1 MRGNDY
7 MSASNKKKLR
17 KEQNVAAMTEKQ
29 LNEQKEAKKLKT
41 YTWTFVIAMI
51 LVVVIAI
58 GSVIRLPIIGALN
71 RSHDAIKIGGH
82 TLTTTD
88 LSYYYVDAI
97 NDHYNQAYQQYGN
110 YAALLMGFDTSKP
123 LNEQKY
129 GASEDFETWADYF
142 MDKGIENAKAIYG
155 LYNDAVANN
164 HTLTEDEQK
173 TLDAQ
178 VESIATMAKY
188 YGYSSANAYLR
199 ATYGTGANQKT
210 YAAYYTVNTIASSY
224 YNAHSE
230 SLKYTNEDFRAFE
243 KDKMHDYN
251 SYSYGSYT
259 FIVNNFLKGGT
270 KGEDG
275 KITYSDAEKA
285 QAEKDAKAAA
295 EALAKETF
303 KDYDAF
309 EKAIKALE
317 INKDKKDVAVNK
329 YENNLYKNLTLEDLK
344 KWLAGDRKAG
354 DMTVIDVTT
363 TTKDT
368 NGKEVKN
375 TTGFTV
381 YFFMEG
387 TDNKTALVDVR
398 HILVKFSG
406 GKTTS
411 DGNVVYTEAE
421 KTAAKNAAQ
430 AILDEWKKGAATEE
444 SFAELAKSKSQDGGS
459 KDNGGLYEKIY
470 PGMMVTNFN
479 DWCFDSTRKT
489 GDTGLISTDYGY
501 HVMYYVKANEQTF
514 RDYMIENQIRA
525 DDMEAWKKAL
535 TEKVTVEEIDL
546 SRMNWEYKFG

>member
-1 MRGNDY
+1 

-17 KEQNVAAMTEKQ
+17 KEQNAAAMTEKQ
-29 LNEQKEAKKLKT
+29 LNEQKEAKKLKK

-51 LVVVIAI
+51 LVVLIAI
-58 GSVIRLPIIGALN
+58 GSVIRLPIAGALD
-71 RSHDAIKIGGH
+71 RAHEAIKIGGH

-110 YAALLMGFDTSKP
+110 YASLLMGFDTSKP

-275 KITYSDAEKA
+275 KTTYSDAEKE
-285 QAEKDAKAAA
+285 QAKKDAKAAA
-295 EALAKETF
+295 DAFAAGTYA
-303 KDYDAF
+303 DMDAF
-309 EKAIKALE
+309 EKAVKEHE
-317 INKDKKDVAVNK
+317 INKDKTDVAISK
-329 YENNLYKNLTLEDLK
+329 YEDTLCKNLSLEELK
-344 KWLAGDRKAG
+344 KWLAGERKAG
-354 DMTVIDVTT
+354 DTTVIEVTSTT
-363 TTKDT
+363 TSTD
-368 NGKEVKN
+368 GKETKN
-375 TTGFTV
+375 TTGYTV
-381 YFFMEG
+381 YYFTECN
-387 TDNKTALVDVR
+387 DNKTALVDVR

-444 SFAELAKSKSQDGGS
+444 SFAELAKSKSEDGGS